1 LPTYLLQA
9 VFLPIVLSPVAYWLG
24 KSIGTRSGWFTF
36 GLMAYSTSLLLI
48 SASSG
53 LTYSESYPWEPIGN
67 FGLKSDGLSLPFAIT
82 VAILSTTLAVYSM
95 PYMKHRLEE
104 DITTSSQAERE
115 EQLKAGIGSYYMLFQ
130 LYTAGMIG
138 TTLATNLIQFYLFF
152 ELMLLPS
159 YFLIA
164 RFGYGDRNRIAFM
177 YFIWTHAG
185 ALLLLSG
192 LLSIGFLAGPPGM
205 PQFDIARIATADIPF
220 GLRVWIA
227 AAIAIGLFVKLA
239 AFGLHI
245 WLPYAH
251 AEAPTPISALLSP
264 AMIGIGG
271 YALIRFLLFVIPSAY
286 LTTTFALSI
295 WGVVTM
301 IYGGLM
307 ALAQDDIKRL
317 LAYSSISQMGYIIFG
332 VASAFYLGVSGS
344 VFQYVSH
351 GTGKAIL
358 FMVAGAI
365 ILQAGG
371 LRSISKMGGLVR
383 KLPITAVA
391 AMIGFL
397 TIMGTPPLN
406 GFQAEWMLFSGS
418 FAGALQSGSNAKVI
432 LTAIALLSTAITA
445 SYTLWTMKRIF
456 FGPLPVELEG
466 VKEASASVT
475 IPLLFLAFVTVALGV
490 YPSLI
495 TDRVIPTLK
504 AVMGG

>member
-1 LPTYLLQA
+1 MATYLFQA
-9 VFLPIVLSPVAYWLG
+9 VLLPIVLSPVAYWLG
-24 KSIGTRSGWFTF
+24 KSLGVRSGWFTF

-48 SASSG
+48 SASTGPS
-53 LTYSESYPWEPIGN
+53 YSETYPWQPIGE
-67 FGLKSDGLSLPFAIT
+67 FGLKADGLSLPFATT
-82 VAILSTTLAVYSM
+82 VAILSTVLAIYSM
-95 PYMKHRLEE
+95 PYMKHRIEE
-104 DITTSSQAERE
+104 EITTSSSSERE
-115 EQLKAGIGSYYMLFQ
+115 EQVKSGIGSYYMLYL
-130 LYTAGMIG
+130 LYTSGMIG
-138 TTLATNLIQFYLFF
+138 TTLATNVIQFYLFF
-152 ELMLLPS
+152 ELMLIPS

-164 RFGYGDRNRIAFM
+164 RFGYGDRNRISFM

-192 LLSIGFLAGPPGM
+192 LLAIGFLAGPPGM
-205 PQFDIARIATADIPF
+205 PKFDMAAIATASIPF
-220 GLRVWIA
+220 GLRVWVA

-332 VASAFYLGVSGS
+332 VSSAFYLGVSGS

-365 ILQAGG
+365 ILQANG
-371 LRSISKMGGLVR
+371 LRSISSMGGLVR
-383 KLPITAVA
+383 KLPITATA

-418 FAGALQSGSNAKVI
+418 FAGAFQSGSNAKVI
-432 LTAIALLSTAITA
+432 ITAIALFSTAITA
-445 SYTLWTMKRIF
+445 GYTLWTMKRIF
-456 FGPLPVELEG
+456 FGSLPPELEG
-466 VKEASASVT
+466 VKEASALVT
-475 IPLLFLAFVTVALGV
+475 IPLLFLAFLTVTLGV

-495 TDRVIPTLK
+495 TERIIPMMK
-504 AVMGG
+504 AAMGG